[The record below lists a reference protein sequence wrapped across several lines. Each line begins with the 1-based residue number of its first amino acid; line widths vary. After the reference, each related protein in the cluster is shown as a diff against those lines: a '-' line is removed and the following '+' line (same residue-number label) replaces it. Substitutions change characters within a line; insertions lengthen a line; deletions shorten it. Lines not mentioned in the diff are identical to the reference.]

1 MCICWIHIF
10 FEYDGIVFIP
20 SFWKNVSLFEK
31 GLYLVL
37 LKHLK
42 LQNILR
48 VTFAFRRYFLKLTNV
63 SFSMHDQCSRYLKSS
78 ANITRLI
85 SRYVISAEQKLKM
98 FYLHIWQIWLGDN
111 LRAFLK
117 DYLKLNEPTYPFKV
131 EQSRF
136 IWKEIRYISQLTQSR
151 IFLLPFSQEAKKV
164 YLFMKIQ

>member
-63 SFSMHDQCSRYLKSS
+63 SFSMHDQCTWYLNQVPTLHDWS
-78 ANITRLI
+78 ADMLFRQNKNWKCFTRTYGRFGSVTI
-85 SRYVISAEQKLKM
+85 CM
-98 FYLHIWQIWLGDN
+98 H
-111 LRAFLK
+111 FLK
-117 DYLKLNEPTYPFKV
+117 ITSNLMNQHTID
-131 EQSRF
+131 
-136 IWKEIRYISQLTQSR
+136 IS
-151 IFLLPFSQEAKKV
+151 I
-164 YLFMKIQ
+164 

>member
-1 MCICWIHIF
+1 MMELFLYLH
-10 FEYDGIVFIP
+10 
-20 SFWKNVSLFEK
+20 FEK
-31 GLYLVL
+31 VFPYLKRVF
-37 LKHLK
+37 KHLK

-111 LRAFLK
+111 LHAFLK
-117 DYLKLNEPTYPFKV
+117 DYLKLNEPTYHRHIHLKLK
-131 EQSRF
+131 SRF
-136 IWKEIRYISQLTQSR
+136 LWKEIRYISQLTRSR

>member
-1 MCICWIHIF
+1 MYICWIHIF

-63 SFSMHDQCSRYLKSS
+63 SFSMHDQCSRYLNQVPTLHDWS
-78 ANITRLI
+78 ADMLFRQDKNWKYFTC
-85 SRYVISAEQKLKM
+85 
-98 FYLHIWQIWLGDN
+98 
-111 LRAFLK
+111 
-117 DYLKLNEPTYPFKV
+117 TYG
-131 EQSRF
+131 RF
-136 IWKEIRYISQLTQSR
+136 GSVTICMH
-151 IFLLPFSQEAKKV
+151 F
-164 YLFMKIQ
+164 